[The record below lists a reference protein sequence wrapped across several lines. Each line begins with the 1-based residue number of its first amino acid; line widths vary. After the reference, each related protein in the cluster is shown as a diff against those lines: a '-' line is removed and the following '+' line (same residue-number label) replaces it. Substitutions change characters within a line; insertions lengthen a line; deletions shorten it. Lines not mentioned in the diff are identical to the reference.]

1 MVIYL
6 DSDIVVDKPL
16 TKLMEIDFKD
26 LPLLAIEDAYL
37 NKTNHK
43 YPKYPDL
50 KPYFNAGVL
59 VLNIPLWKKEN
70 LSNILLKKM
79 KTESNNMI
87 YADQD
92 LLNSLL
98 CKRWKKLNSN
108 YNYQTGVINDLKDKN
123 NKPNIIHYT
132 GENKPWKRNSDVIF
146 KNKYWFYYQLS
157 WQEIF
162 DKWKVK

>member
-59 VLNIPLWKKEN
+59 
-70 LSNILLKKM
+70 
-79 KTESNNMI
+79 
-87 YADQD
+87 
-92 LLNSLL
+92 
-98 CKRWKKLNSN
+98 
-108 YNYQTGVINDLKDKN
+108 G
-123 NKPNIIHYT
+123 
-132 GENKPWKRNSDVIF
+132 
-146 KNKYWFYYQLS
+146 
-157 WQEIF
+157 
-162 DKWKVK
+162 